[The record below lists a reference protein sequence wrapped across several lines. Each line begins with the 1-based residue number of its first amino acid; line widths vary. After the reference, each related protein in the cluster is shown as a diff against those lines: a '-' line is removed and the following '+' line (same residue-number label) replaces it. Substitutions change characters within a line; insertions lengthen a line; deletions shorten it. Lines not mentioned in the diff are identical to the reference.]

1 MNEYALLGVGKPFYG
16 AAGNMTKLVCLVVGI
31 PLALKTTGLLGT
43 ILVVAFSDFCRYIPV
58 LIGQRR
64 ERLSFF
70 LQDVAVTLF
79 LLVLL
84 GAFILLRWQAGFGT
98 PFDGATFS

>member
-1 MNEYALLGVGKPFYG
+1 
-16 AAGNMTKLVCLVVGI
+16 
-31 PLALKTTGLLGT
+31 
-43 ILVVAFSDFCRYIPV
+43 V